1 MIGRAPVSYWVKSY
15 AKIFCIMTI
24 MLFLQPKIAWSIQAY
39 NADRQIAKLEAQCNK
54 ELSSD
59 DLELRGA
66 PSCKRLQKLREKE
79 QQKLEGEL
87 SYHWNG
93 GFQKYCYHDRAG
105 TVVSCP

>member
-1 MIGRAPVSYWVKSY
+1 MKSCV
-15 AKIFCIMTI
+15 KIFFIITI
-24 MLFLQPKIAWSIQAY
+24 VLFLQPLTAWPIQAY
-39 NADRQIAKLEAQCNK
+39 NADRQMAKLEAQCNK

-59 DLELRGA
+59 DLELRGT
-66 PSCKRLQKLREKE
+66 PSCKRLQKLRQEE